1 MQIYQNVA
9 VRCKEKRMTI
19 SELERSAGLGNATI
33 AGWKTASP
41 RVDKLVAV
49 ASVLGCT
56 VDDLIADTADTI
68 EDTGAAMPA
77 C

>member
-9 VRCKEKRMTI
+9 DRCKEKKMTI

-33 AGWKTASP
+33 AGWKTAFP
-41 RVDKLVAV
+41 RIDKLAAV
-49 ASVLGCT
+49 ASILGCT
-56 VDDLIADTADTI
+56 VDELIADQTA
-68 EDTGAAMPA
+68 

>member
-9 VRCKEKRMTI
+9 IRCKEMRMTI

-33 AGWKTASP
+33 AGWKTAFP
-41 RVDKLVAV
+41 RIDKLAAV
-49 ASVLGCT
+49 ASVLGCSI
-56 VDDLIADTADTI
+56 DDLIADPAT
-68 EDTGAAMPA
+68 EDTGAALPA